1 MNLVPNAIV
10 HQCGIV
16 TLYTSGHPVAHQDL
30 KGCYRSQRNQSLIF
44 LRTVSIF
51 QLLHEADPCY
61 HSFIQNLMI
70 HILAHVVQ
78 LYFLRKLHPSVNLR
92 QKNMSKATWAIILFQ
107 RAWAKLQACI
117 GCVCPPGPAASGLA
131 EDRGAARA
139 EHHRLGRA
147 EHSRDPSTQTLII
160 D

>member
-1 MNLVPNAIV
+1 MNLVASEIV
-10 HQCGIV
+10 HQFSIV

-30 KGCYRSQRNQSLIF
+30 MGCYRSQRNQSLIF

-107 RAWAKLQACI
+107 RAVSKATSLHTLYVPTWPCLQWAGTGPWSSPSRA
-117 GCVCPPGPAASGLA
+117 PPSGP
-131 EDRGAARA
+131 R
-139 EHHRLGRA
+139 
-147 EHSRDPSTQTLII
+147 
-160 D
+160 